1 MAISPVRLSVKT
13 TIPSK
18 SSGRLLDALTDII
31 RPFTER
37 RGLKADILH
46 LQREEMAYRVAVLA
60 AKRIQ
65 LENRPITPVP
75 LKALVPLL
83 EHASLE
89 DAGDTTMIEMWANL
103 LASAAMG
110 AQNNVPR
117 YVSILS
123 EINGRQARIIQNIM
137 TMGGK
142 TRGKL
147 HGELLLDE
155 LWSVDEAGVMLKLK
169 QEVLKATPAKIASVI
184 KKHVNC
190 YGVALSDVII
200 GKGEDQWDFNRGF
213 FPLDK
218 NRVDIET
225 LESLNLLKDATFKNV
240 LFQEYDVSVFLYR
253 VTPMCIDMFAAC
265 NPDLLERRDV
275 PTPGEAA
282 LKKSSKEKRARAS
295 AATRRSQSRFQDE
308 FRE

>member
-1 MAISPVRLSVKT
+1 MAISPVKLALKT

-60 AKRIQ
+60 ARRIQ

-110 AQNNVPR
+110 VQNNVPR

-137 TMGGK
+137 TKGGK
-142 TRGKL
+142 PKGRL
-147 HGELLLDE
+147 HGELLLDD
-155 LWSVDEAGVMLKLK
+155 LWSIDQAGVMLKLQ
-169 QEVLKATPAKIASVI
+169 QEVSKATPAKIAKVI
-184 KKHVNC
+184 EKHVNF
-190 YGVALSDVII
+190 YGVALADIII
-200 GKGEDQWDFNRGF
+200 GKAEDQWDFNRGL
-213 FPLDK
+213 FPLDN
-218 NRVDIET
+218 NRVDIDT

-240 LFQEYDVSVFLYR
+240 LFQEYDVSVFFYR
-253 VTPMCIDMFAAC
+253 VTPLCIDMFAAC
-265 NPDLLERRDV
+265 NPDLIARRDS
-275 PTPGEAA
+275 PTREGEAGRLHSRHGRTVRA
-282 LKKSSKEKRARAS
+282 ARKS
-295 AATRRSQSRFQDE
+295 
-308 FRE
+308 